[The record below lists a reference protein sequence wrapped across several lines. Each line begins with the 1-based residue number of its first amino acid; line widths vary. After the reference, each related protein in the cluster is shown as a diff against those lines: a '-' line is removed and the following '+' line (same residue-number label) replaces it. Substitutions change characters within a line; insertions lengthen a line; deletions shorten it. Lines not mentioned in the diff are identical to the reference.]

1 MVLLK
6 LLCQFTIR
14 KVETY
19 RYGKSNK
26 RLPQQNGVFSIIIG
40 EYQSLDLDFR
50 KQYWIST
57 QIGTSAE
64 SSPRIKLSSAPY
76 AFIAKS
82 VEIGTITGESLSQM
96 GAADGQAIVWSGTSW
111 SPQTVNITETDP
123 IYTSS
128 PASSVSGD
136 NITNWNTAY
145 SWGDHST
152 AGYLTTE
159 SDQVFLASPAA
170 GIGNTEITNWN
181 TAYGWGDHSAA
192 GYLTT
197 ESDPLFLASP
207 AAGIGNTEIANWNT
221 AYGWGDHSTAGY
233 LEVGDAAGGDLNGTY
248 PNPTIADN
256 AIDSDKIENG
266 TIVGADLNQMSAT
279 TGQVLKWNGSTW
291 APGADV
297 GGGSGDDWGAQV
309 VQSDATL
316 DGTGITG
323 NELKIAQQGA
333 SIGQVMTWEWF
344 LMDT

>member
-1 MVLLK
+1 MQRLSYLCILLSALCIISLNNSFSQVPQKMSFQGVLRNADG
-6 LLCQFTIR
+6 TI
-14 KVETY
+14 VNDGTFEITVSIY
-19 RYGKSNK
+19 DQESGD
-26 RLPQQNGVFSIIIG
+26 LPIWQEQQTVTTANGVFSIIIG

-297 GGGSGDDWGAQV
+297 GGQW
-309 VQSDATL
+309 
-316 DGTGITG
+316 
-323 NELKIAQQGA
+323 
-333 SIGQVMTWEWF
+333 
-344 LMDT
+344 